1 VIDSQ
6 QPRRFAKTISVI
18 VPAHNEAAVIVRT
31 LRAITDGA
39 EANEL
44 EVIVVCNGCTD
55 DTAAVARSFGAPVR
69 VIETEVASKTHALN
83 LGDKEARHFPRIYV
97 DADVV
102 LRIDAIR
109 VLANRLESNDVL
121 VVAPTANIDLTNCSW
136 IVRAFYNVRAL
147 LPSAQEGIGG
157 SGVYALSETGR
168 KRFGEFP
175 KVTADDGYVRIQ
187 FCPEERETLA
197 SVHSTVF
204 PPRAWKELVA
214 TKTRSHF
221 GSFELERDF
230 PDLWKNRGE
239 SNKKSILGLFKD
251 PRRWL
256 SLCAYCLVTV
266 TARRRARKRLHNS
279 SIIWERDDTSRVA
292 ARQSAPFGEVNS

>member
-1 VIDSQ
+1 MDSQ
-6 QPRRFAKTISVI
+6 PPRRFAKTVSII
-18 VPAHNEAAVIVRT
+18 VPAHNEAAVITRT
-31 LRAITDGA
+31 LRAITNGA
-39 EANEL
+39 AADEL

-83 LGDKEARHFPRIYV
+83 LGDKEARYFPRVYI

-102 LRIDAIR
+102 VKIDAIR
-109 VLANRLESNDVL
+109 ALANRLESDRVL
-121 VVAPTANIDLTNCSW
+121 VVAPTANIDLSDCSW
-136 IVRAFYNVRAL
+136 IVRAFYNVRSL

-157 SGVYALSETGR
+157 SGVYALSEEGR
-168 KRFGEFP
+168 KRFGDFP

-187 FCPEERETLA
+187 FRPEERETLA
-197 SVHSTVF
+197 SVQSTVF

-214 TKTRSHF
+214 TKTRSHY

-266 TARRRARKRLHNS
+266 TARRRARNRLHDAS
-279 SIIWERDDTSRVA
+279 AVWERDDTSRVA
-292 ARQSAPFGEVNS
+292 AHRAAPFGEVNS